1 MKARVYVS
9 LKEGIFDPQGSTIQQ
24 ALNGLGFAGVSR
36 VKVGKYFEIELE
48 PAPST
53 DPKQQ
58 LAKMC
63 DQLLANP
70 TIEQYRIELKAD

>member
-9 LKEGIFDPQGSTIQQ
+9 LKEGIFDPQGSTVQQ
-24 ALNGLGFAGVSR
+24 ALSGLGFAGVSR
-36 VKVGKYFEIELE
+36 VKAGKYFEIELE
-48 PAPST
+48 PAPSA
-53 DPKQQ
+53 DVRQQ

-70 TIEQYRIELKAD
+70 TIEQYRIELNAD

>member
-1 MKARVYVS
+1 MKARVFVS

-24 ALNGLGFAGVSR
+24 ALGGLGFSGVSR
-36 VKVGKYFEIELE
+36 VKAGKYFEVELD

-53 DPKQQ
+53 DVTH
-58 LAKMC
+58 LLTRMC

-70 TIEQYRIELKAD
+70 TIEQYRIELE

>member
-1 MKARVYVS
+1 
-9 LKEGIFDPQGSTIQQ
+9 
-24 ALNGLGFAGVSR
+24 VSR

-48 PAPST
+48 STPST
-53 DPKQQ
+53 DLKQQ

-70 TIEQYRIELKAD
+70 TIEQYQIDVKAD

>member
-1 MKARVYVS
+1 MKARIYIS

-24 ALNGLGFAGVSR
+24 ALSGLGFPGVSR
-36 VKVGKYFEIELE
+36 VKTGKYFEIELS
-48 PAPST
+48 PTPSANVE
-53 DPKQQ
+53 QQ

-70 TIEQYRIELKAD
+70 TIEQYRIEIKAD

>member
-24 ALNGLGFAGVSR
+24 ALSGLGFAGVSR

-53 DPKQQ
+53 DLKQQ

-70 TIEQYRIELKAD
+70 TIEQYQIDINAD

>member
-24 ALNGLGFAGVSR
+24 ALSGLGFSGVSR
-36 VKVGKYFEIELE
+36 VKAGKYFEIELD
-48 PAPST
+48 PAPSA
-53 DPKQQ
+53 DVQQQ

-70 TIEQYRIELKAD
+70 TIEQYKIEVE